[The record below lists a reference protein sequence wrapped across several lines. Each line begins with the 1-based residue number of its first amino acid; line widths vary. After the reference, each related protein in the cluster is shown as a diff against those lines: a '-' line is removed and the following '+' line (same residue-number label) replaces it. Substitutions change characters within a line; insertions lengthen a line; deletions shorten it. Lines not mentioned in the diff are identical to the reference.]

1 MKITAVFHL
10 WVAPLCYLCC
20 WLFASGNAFLEVGVS
35 SYLQENVFHPPDT
48 GMTLVQAWSV
58 SARKG
63 FFLADGVV
71 DNAFHD
77 IFKIPEPGIY
87 FVALNLMIT
96 NASDGFLKASLVIN
110 DDVEATNGIEGR
122 FGNTNFD
129 GTLSLSGFLRLYR
142 SDFLAL
148 YLHGSRGT
156 LLRDSTFSVIHMS
169 RIGSVPGFHALL
181 SRDEVIPIQVKNR
194 IENWRTSGTKGLF
207 RTHSGTSPSVG
218 LFCALL
224 EGIHKFTSNI
234 NIQCNDTFARF
245 VVSIVLNSN
254 VTLLQRFSQEGQKYT
269 MSMHGMFY
277 LYRGDCVALQVELTS
292 SADLTLKSGSSFSG
306 LFLGIKSDIDPQ
318 FSVSLPTSYVTKSD
332 VWNKMENWTV
342 SSFRRNF
349 ISENTNLESSD
360 GKFTSS
366 TDGLYLVNVFVNV
379 NATPSLH
386 KNSVRLL
393 VAVGDDAPS
402 GSNGLL
408 IAKRISTGKDSLSI
422 SGVIE
427 LDKGESV
434 TVYLHCFNHN
444 GLIIDGLFGVVLVSY
459 DWPGVGATLK
469 GNMPLNYQGLTK
481 LTHWKAN
488 DFPGSFAFDHA
499 FFPTEG
505 VYRTHVDGTFFLSC
519 NAIFKG
525 QGKGNLSVIIAI
537 DNNIDTGERLLSL
550 NGNPERNVT
559 LNVAG
564 SMKLRQNQN
573 VSVFVSSTEPSSW
586 IISMETTFFVA
597 LVGSESLYVPGF
609 FAVKDDEG
617 RPGSSNGEIGGW
629 RTVAPQFQSPF
640 ENNAQWNPISG
651 RFKAKVDGLYLI
663 TANILIRHSAP
674 SKITMNALLD
684 GQINKRVL
692 TTFQPLKGTGANFV
706 ETLTIAGIARLITEE
721 RLSIFITADSQGSL
735 LKVLPNSSFS
745 VVLISRLN
753 SDYAAGVVAHTTTR
767 TFNGPVYHWNTTVTK
782 NLFKTQFDPVVIMN
796 SGLYFLQSVI
806 VVETNVYETID
817 SKVVVHSRN
826 SDSSNSFPASLISA
840 SSGVPMVLS
849 AFGVLYLRKGQKVS
863 LRTGS
868 NKPFVN
874 AAGSWFS
881 MARFLAPASQPGLF
895 QTIKDVQNNSFHRN
909 QPIIKYAST
918 AGDQLAYIQGNVFNP
933 KASLQCCKGEFK
945 TTSTGTYL
953 VSLIFTISGKV
964 PGNVTA
970 CIGLRKCA
978 ECYVQV
984 SFALSHHNKTYGLL
998 ALVAFAMH
1006 DLISVCF
1013 NSQVISAPVTNA
1025 KLSMQ
1030 YLSELNKSVQF
1041 NHRSVSFSSS
1051 GWHELS
1057 EWKTSGGRLQSR
1069 AYVALGGLYILCTNL
1084 EMKIATA
1091 GIVGVKLKAKALS
1104 SEEFISTSSTV
1115 KADSTE
1121 SISISVLAHLN
1132 ASEVIAISLY
1142 TNSSSLATG
1151 DNSTFFAALL
1161 TTGNHHVC
1169 LVLRSYKTVY
1179 SAGKWWQSIQQ
1190 WKAIRD
1196 QKCLSPISDANKG
1209 RFVANQAGVYF
1220 VTAVVMVKTTS
1231 AFHSSRMVELLLSV
1245 NGDTTNGTGL
1255 QATKQVRSG
1264 SYAVLSFSSTV
1275 YLEPWQTL
1283 YLMIRATGAGS
1294 FEVLEGSTFGVALIE
1309 ETKYYKTVAR
1319 NITQFDSGPRHIRH
1333 PPPSVSLGADLG
1345 LGVSWIC
1352 EAVADGPLTYKWLK
1366 NQKSITS
1373 SQVLSLSNVQE
1384 ADSGRYVCEAEYD
1397 GIRVFSRA
1405 AELDVFDT
1413 TPTFL
1418 SEEVTS
1424 PEGRNIS
1431 LQLTFRA
1438 YDKQQTRANV
1448 SILITEGNTKG
1459 AFVLSRSVS
1468 KGNISLRNQ
1477 IPMDYETTRLYR
1489 LKLLATNMDTNKTR
1503 TANITIVL
1511 TAINDNAPIFTN
1523 RNYTSVKENVA
1534 NGTIIFQVKAVDA
1547 DFGNNSIVTYSL
1559 LRGKYSGKF
1568 AIDASSGNITL
1579 IGELDHE
1586 NTSEIILRIEA
1597 TDGEFR
1603 TNMNLSINVTDVND
1617 NYPYFS
1623 LSSYSVTVPENIT
1636 IGFLVINVTAQD
1648 KDSGPNGQVT
1658 YSLVQGTNDTDA
1670 LVSETFSVNSSNGAI
1685 TTLRKIEV
1693 NASQEE
1699 YRFQV
1704 QATDNG
1710 IPNKTVSTNVT
1721 IIVTDINDN
1730 PPIFISRN
1738 YTSVK
1743 ENVANG
1749 TIIFQV
1755 EAVDADFGNNSI
1767 VTYSLLRGKYSGKF
1781 AIDASSGNIT
1791 LIGELDH
1798 ENTSEI
1804 ILRIEA
1810 TDGEFR
1816 TNMNLSINVTDVND
1830 NYPYFSLSS
1839 YSVTVP
1845 ENITIGFLVINV
1857 TAQDKD
1863 SGPNGQVTYSLVQG
1877 TNDTDALVSETF
1889 SVNSSNGA
1897 ITTLRKIEVNASQ
1910 EEYRFQV
1917 QATDNGIPNKTVST
1931 NVTII
1936 VTDINDNPPI
1946 FISRNYTSVKENVAN
1961 GTIIFQVEA
1970 VDADFGNNSIVT
1982 YSLLRGKYSGKFA
1995 IDASSGNITLIG
2007 ELDHENAS
2015 KIILRIRATDRK
2027 FFTNMT
2033 LAINVEDV
2041 NDNYPY
2047 FSLSSYSVTV
2057 PENITIGFLV
2067 INVTAQDKD
2076 SGPNGQVTYSLVQG
2090 TNDTDALVS
2099 KTFSVNSSNGAITTL
2114 KKIEVNASQEEY
2126 RFQVEATDNGIPNKT
2141 VSTNVTIIV
2150 TDINDNP
2157 PIFISRNYTSV
2168 KENVANGTIIFQVE
2182 AVDADFG
2189 NNSIVIYSLLRGK
2202 YSGKFAID
2210 ASSGNITLIGELD
2223 HENANEIILC
2233 IQATDGEFCPNMT
2246 LAINVEDV
2254 TENFDTGAITANEIS
2269 AIVISILVF
2278 LVLLC
2283 LCVWFVVR
2291 RRVER
2296 YNLQQRREIYAL
2308 KEVALQDTKENYLTS
2323 STEGIFMIKG

>member
-10 WVAPLCYLCC
+10 WVAHLCYLCC

-35 SYLQENVFHPPDT
+35 SYLQENVFHLPDT

-63 FFLADGVV
+63 FFLADGVAG
-71 DNAFHD
+71 NAFHD
-77 IFKIPEPGIY
+77 IFKIREPGIY

-110 DDVEATNGIEGR
+110 NDVEATNGIEGL
-122 FGNTNFD
+122 FGNTSFD

-142 SDFLAL
+142 SDFVAL

-194 IENWRTSGTKGLF
+194 IGNWRTSGTKGLF

-224 EGIHKFTSNI
+224 EGIHKFTLNI

-245 VVSIVLNSN
+245 VLSIVLNSN
-254 VTLLQRFSQEGQKYT
+254 IMLLQRFSQEGQKYT

-277 LYRGDCVALQVELTS
+277 LYRGDCLALQVELTS

-349 ISENTNLESSD
+349 ISGNTNLESSD

-393 VAVGDDAPS
+393 VAVGDDARS
-402 GSNGLL
+402 SSNGLL

-434 TVYLHCFNHN
+434 TVHVHCFNHN

-459 DWPGVGATLK
+459 DWPGVAATLK

-550 NGNPERNVT
+550 NENPERNVT

-640 ENNAQWNPISG
+640 ENNAQWNPTSG

-663 TANILIRHSAP
+663 AANILIRHSAP

-753 SDYAAGVVAHTTTR
+753 SDYAAGVVAHTTTQ
-767 TFNGPVYHWNTTVTK
+767 TFDGPLYHWNTTVTK
-782 NLFKTQFDPVVIMN
+782 NLFKTRFDPVVIMN

-806 VVETNVYETID
+806 VVKPNVHKTID

-826 SDSSNSFPASLISA
+826 SDWSNSFPASLISA

-863 LRTGS
+863 LFTGS
-868 NKPFVN
+868 NKPFINDV
-874 AAGSWFS
+874 GSWFS

-895 QTIKDVQNNSFHRN
+895 QTIKDVQNNSFHCN
-909 QPIIKYAST
+909 QPVIKYAST

-933 KASLQCCKGEFK
+933 KASRQCCKGEFK

-970 CIGLRKCA
+970 CIGPRKCA

-984 SFALSHHNKTYGLL
+984 SFALSHHKKTYGLL

-1006 DLISVCF
+1006 DLISVCL
-1013 NSQVISAPVTNA
+1013 NSQVISASVTNA
-1025 KLSMQ
+1025 KRSMQ
-1030 YLSELNKSVQF
+1030 YLSDVNFNKSVQF
-1041 NHRSVSFSSS
+1041 NHRSVSFNSS

-1057 EWKTSGGRLQSR
+1057 EWKTSGGRLQSP

-1104 SEEFISTSSTV
+1104 SEKFISTSSTV
-1115 KADSTE
+1115 KANSTE

-1190 WKAIRD
+1190 WEAIRD

-1245 NGDTTNGTGL
+1245 NGDTTNGNGL

-1264 SYAVLSFSSTV
+1264 SYAILSFSSTV

-1319 NITQFDSGPRHIRH
+1319 NITQFDNGPRHISH
-1333 PPPSVSLGADLG
+1333 PPPSVSLGAELG

-1366 NQKSITS
+1366 NKKSITS

-1431 LQLTFRA
+1431 LQLRFSA
-1438 YDKQQTRANV
+1438 LDKQRTLANV
-1448 SILITEGNTKG
+1448 SILITEGNTNG

-1489 LKLLATNMDTNKTR
+1489 LKLLATNMDTNKTSI
-1503 TANITIVL
+1503 TNITIVL

-1547 DFGNNSIVTYSL
+1547 DFGNNAIVTYSL
-1559 LRGKYSGKF
+1559 LPGEYSGKF
-1568 AIDASSGNITL
+1568 VIDASSGNITL
-1579 IGELDHE
+1579 TGELDHE
-1586 NTSEIILRIEA
+1586 NTSEIILRIQA
-1597 TDGEFR
+1597 TDGEF
-1603 TNMNLSINVTDVND
+1603 
-1617 NYPYFS
+1617 
-1623 LSSYSVTVPENIT
+1623 
-1636 IGFLVINVTAQD
+1636 
-1648 KDSGPNGQVT
+1648 
-1658 YSLVQGTNDTDA
+1658 
-1670 LVSETFSVNSSNGAI
+1670 
-1685 TTLRKIEV
+1685 
-1693 NASQEE
+1693 
-1699 YRFQV
+1699 
-1704 QATDNG
+1704 
-1710 IPNKTVSTNVT
+1710 
-1721 IIVTDINDN
+1721 
-1730 PPIFISRN
+1730 
-1738 YTSVK
+1738 
-1743 ENVANG
+1743 
-1749 TIIFQV
+1749 
-1755 EAVDADFGNNSI
+1755 
-1767 VTYSLLRGKYSGKF
+1767 
-1781 AIDASSGNIT
+1781 
-1791 LIGELDH
+1791 
-1798 ENTSEI
+1798 
-1804 ILRIEA
+1804 
-1810 TDGEFR
+1810 
-1816 TNMNLSINVTDVND
+1816 
-1830 NYPYFSLSS
+1830 
-1839 YSVTVP
+1839 
-1845 ENITIGFLVINV
+1845 
-1857 TAQDKD
+1857 
-1863 SGPNGQVTYSLVQG
+1863 
-1877 TNDTDALVSETF
+1877 
-1889 SVNSSNGA
+1889 
-1897 ITTLRKIEVNASQ
+1897 
-1910 EEYRFQV
+1910 
-1917 QATDNGIPNKTVST
+1917 
-1931 NVTII
+1931 
-1936 VTDINDNPPI
+1936 
-1946 FISRNYTSVKENVAN
+1946 
-1961 GTIIFQVEA
+1961 
-1970 VDADFGNNSIVT
+1970 
-1982 YSLLRGKYSGKFA
+1982 
-1995 IDASSGNITLIG
+1995 
-2007 ELDHENAS
+2007 
-2015 KIILRIRATDRK
+2015 
-2027 FFTNMT
+2027 FTNMS
-2033 LAINVEDV
+2033 LFVKVEDV

-2047 FSLSSYSVTV
+2047 FSLSSYSVIV
-2057 PENITIGFLV
+2057 PENIAIGFLV
-2067 INVTAQDKD
+2067 IKVTAQDKD

-2114 KKIEVNASQEEY
+2114 RKIEVNASQEEY

-2150 TDINDNP
+2150 MDDTNYNPPIFISRNYTSVKENVENGTIIFQVKAVDADFGNNAIVTYSLLPGEYSGKFVIDASSGNITLIGELDHENTSEIILRIQATDGEFFTNMTLFIKVEDVNDNYPYFSLSSYSVIVPENITIGFLVIKVTAQDKDSGPNGQVTYSLVQGTNDTDALVSKTFSVNSSNGAITTLRKIGVNAFQEEYRFQVEATDNGIPNKTVSTNVTIIVMDINDNP

-2168 KENVANGTIIFQVE
+2168 KENVANGTIIFQVK

-2189 NNSIVIYSLLRGK
+2189 NYSIVTYRLLPGE

-2223 HENANEIILC
+2223 HENASEIILR
-2233 IQATDGEFCPNMT
+2233 IQATDGEFFTNMT
-2246 LAINVEDV
+2246 LSINVEDV
-2254 TENFDTGAITANEIS
+2254 NDNYPYFSQRWYS
-2269 AIVISILVF
+2269 AIVPENVSIGFLVIKVTAQDKDSGPNGELTYSLVQGTSDADAIVREIFSVNPTNGDITTLKGIKANAARMTYKFIVKAIDHGIPSLKANANISITVKDINDSPPEF
-2278 LVLLC
+2278 TECRSVT
-2283 LCVWFVVR
+2283 FEEP
-2291 RRVER
+2291 VESR
-2296 YNLQQRREIYAL
+2296 TKLQHVSASDADYGSNANISYSLTVTNAEFCKAKFAVDEDGNVQSLENLPRGSNCTVTIIATDGVH
-2308 KEVALQDTKENYLTS
+2308 KEVCVLDLQVADT
-2323 STEGIFMIKG
+2323 G

>member
-110 DDVEATNGIEGR
+110 DDVEATNGIEGQ
-122 FGNTNFD
+122 FGDTSFD

-181 SRDEVIPIQVKNR
+181 SRDEVIPIQEKNR

-234 NIQCNDTFARF
+234 NIQYIDTFARF

-254 VTLLQRFSQEGQKYT
+254 ITLLQRFSQEGQKYT

-292 SADLTLKSGSSFSG
+292 SADLTLKNGSSFSG

-349 ISENTNLESSD
+349 ISGNTNLESSN

-434 TVYLHCFNHN
+434 TVYVHCCNHN

-537 DNNIDTGERLLSL
+537 DNNIDTGEKLLSL

-640 ENNAQWNPISG
+640 ENNAQWNPTSG

-753 SDYAAGVVAHTTTR
+753 SDYAAGVVAHTTTE
-767 TFNGPVYHWNTTVTK
+767 TFDGPVYHWNTTVSK

-806 VVETNVYETID
+806 VVKPNVHETINIG

-840 SSGVPMVLS
+840 SPGVPMVLR
-849 AFGVLYLRKGQKVS
+849 AFGILYLRKGQKVS

-874 AAGSWFS
+874 AVGSWFS
-881 MARFLAPASQPGLF
+881 MARFLAPASPPGLF
-895 QTIKDVQNNSFHRN
+895 QTIRDVQNNSFHRN

-933 KASLQCCKGEFK
+933 KASRQCCKGEFK

-970 CIGLRKCA
+970 CIGPRKCA

-984 SFALSHHNKTYGLL
+984 SFALSHHKKTYGLL

-1030 YLSELNKSVQF
+1030 YLSELNFNKSVQF

-1190 WKAIRD
+1190 WEAIRD

-1245 NGDTTNGTGL
+1245 NGDTTNGNGL

-1319 NITQFDSGPRHIRH
+1319 NITQFDNGPRHISH

-1405 AELDVFDT
+1405 AKLDVFDT

-1418 SEEVTS
+1418 SAKVTS
-1424 PEGRNIS
+1424 PEGINIS
-1431 LQLTFRA
+1431 LQLTFSA
-1438 YDKQQTRANV
+1438 LDKQRTPANV
-1448 SILITEGNTKG
+1448 SILITEGNTNG

-1489 LKLLATNMDTNKTR
+1489 LKLLATNMDTNKTS
-1503 TANITIVL
+1503 TANIAIVL
-1511 TAINDNAPIFTN
+1511 TAINDNAPIFTS
-1523 RNYTSVKENVA
+1523 RNYTSVKENVE

-1547 DFGNNSIVTYSL
+1547 DFGNYSIVTYSL
-1559 LRGKYSGKF
+1559 LDGEYSGKF
-1568 AIDASSGNITL
+1568 SIDASSGNITL

-1586 NTSEIILRIEA
+1586 NTSKIILRIQA
-1597 TDGEFR
+1597 TDGEFC
-1603 TNMNLSINVTDVND
+1603 TNMTLSINVTDVND

-1623 LSSYSVTVPENIT
+1623 QSWYSATIFENIS
-1636 IGFLVINVTAQD
+1636 IGFSVINVTAQD
-1648 KDSGPNGQVT
+1648 KDSGSNGELT

-1685 TTLRKIEV
+1685 TTL
-1693 NASQEE
+1693 
-1699 YRFQV
+1699 
-1704 QATDNG
+1704 
-1710 IPNKTVSTNVT
+1710 
-1721 IIVTDINDN
+1721 
-1730 PPIFISRN
+1730 
-1738 YTSVK
+1738 
-1743 ENVANG
+1743 
-1749 TIIFQV
+1749 
-1755 EAVDADFGNNSI
+1755 
-1767 VTYSLLRGKYSGKF
+1767 
-1781 AIDASSGNIT
+1781 
-1791 LIGELDH
+1791 
-1798 ENTSEI
+1798 
-1804 ILRIEA
+1804 
-1810 TDGEFR
+1810 
-1816 TNMNLSINVTDVND
+1816 
-1830 NYPYFSLSS
+1830 
-1839 YSVTVP
+1839 
-1845 ENITIGFLVINV
+1845 
-1857 TAQDKD
+1857 
-1863 SGPNGQVTYSLVQG
+1863 
-1877 TNDTDALVSETF
+1877 
-1889 SVNSSNGA
+1889 
-1897 ITTLRKIEVNASQ
+1897 
-1910 EEYRFQV
+1910 
-1917 QATDNGIPNKTVST
+1917 
-1931 NVTII
+1931 
-1936 VTDINDNPPI
+1936 
-1946 FISRNYTSVKENVAN
+1946 
-1961 GTIIFQVEA
+1961 
-1970 VDADFGNNSIVT
+1970 
-1982 YSLLRGKYSGKFA
+1982 
-1995 IDASSGNITLIG
+1995 
-2007 ELDHENAS
+2007 
-2015 KIILRIRATDRK
+2015 
-2027 FFTNMT
+2027 
-2033 LAINVEDV
+2033 
-2041 NDNYPY
+2041 
-2047 FSLSSYSVTV
+2047 
-2057 PENITIGFLV
+2057 
-2067 INVTAQDKD
+2067 
-2076 SGPNGQVTYSLVQG
+2076 
-2090 TNDTDALVS
+2090 
-2099 KTFSVNSSNGAITTL
+2099 
-2114 KKIEVNASQEEY
+2114 KKIELNAFQVEY

-2189 NNSIVIYSLLRGK
+2189 NNSIVKYNLSGK

-2210 ASSGNITLIGELD
+2210 DSSGNITLIGELD
-2223 HENANEIILC
+2223 HENTSKIILR
-2233 IQATDGEFCPNMT
+2233 INATDGKFFTIMN
-2246 LAINVEDV
+2246 LSINVEDV
-2254 TENFDTGAITANEIS
+2254 NDNYPYFSQSWYSNIIRENISIGSLVINVTAQDKDSGPNGNLTYSLVQGTNDDDAIVGEIFSVNPTNGAITTLKRIKADAAQVTYKFIVEASDHGTPSLKANANISITVKDINDSPPEFTECTNFTFEESVEQRTKLQHVSASDADYGSNANITYSLTVTNAEVCKAKFEIDEDGNIQS
-2269 AIVISILVF
+2269 LENLPRGSTCIVTIYATDGVHKEVCVLDLQVKKDPNLRGNWAGNADTDAITAGIVISILVF

-2296 YNLQQRREIYAL
+2296 YNLQQQREIYAL
-2308 KEVALQDTKENYLTS
+2308 KEQVTFQDSKGNSLSE
-2323 STEGIFMIKG
+2323 EG